1 MTKQEIYKIAIEN
14 AKKELKWAEQN
25 LKEVDI
31 ELESWAIYD
40 KYSRLKTLM
49 EGAEQKE
56 RSLHRKD
63 DE

>member
-31 ELESWAIYD
+31 ELESWAIYEVLA
-40 KYSRLKTLM
+40 KREKINALIRAAKKELM
-49 EGAEQKE
+49 PA
-56 RSLHRKD
+56 
-63 DE
+63 

>member
-31 ELESWAIYD
+31 ELESWAIYEVLA
-40 KYSRLKTLM
+40 KKEKINALIRAAKKELM
-49 EGAEQKE
+49 PA
-56 RSLHRKD
+56 
-63 DE
+63 